1 MAATVDQ
8 CRERVL
14 KDIGKAEHDAYD
26 ICSECGQGRMRIY
39 SVSTGRVHCDHLC
52 TPLPSDNDQVRM
64 VDRKMMAMGNIMHR
78 LCSGLDEQIGIVTQ
92 AQKKALR
99 ARKTLSQAEYFFTSS
114 FENILNLF
122 IDSAKELLAR
132 KDEIIHRFYP
142 QLVELRAENSKI
154 IDMYQNSRDQLLDI
168 QASMNAIID
177 KLDITRIDSN
187 PGPQDFSLL
196 RYNPG
201 LFDRGVELARK
212 ASLSQDES
220 AQILH
225 KYSTHSLPLNFNTNP
240 SPSVHESM
248 ATLLP
253 ILTSNKGKNFLDPS
267 KNATSKNIYEPAL
280 RRKQSREPTA
290 NTENTI
296 VNGIFLNCFSPAK

>member
-8 CRERVL
+8 WRERVL

-39 SVSTGRVHCDHLC
+39 SVATGRVHCDHLC

-132 KDEIIHRFYP
+132 KDEIIPRFYP
-142 QLVELRAENSKI
+142 QLVELKAENSKI

-201 LFDRGVELARK
+201 LFDRGVELVSR
-212 ASLSQDES
+212 
-220 AQILH
+220 LH
-225 KYSTHSLPLNFNTNP
+225 HSSDRSVDIIEEYSYYSLPLNFSNNLGPNIFDTMAYLF
-240 SPSVHESM
+240 SVVQRSFDPNSIGQPNLYSHRSVSGSEGNEMSESM
-248 ATLLP
+248 DSVSVP
-253 ILTSNKGKNFLDPS
+253 HRRIPTSS
-267 KNATSKNIYEPAL
+267 
-280 RRKQSREPTA
+280 
-290 NTENTI
+290 
-296 VNGIFLNCFSPAK
+296 